1 MTAIEDVTALIP
13 HRPPFLFVDKIIS
26 ASKETIVT
34 EKVFPENLDM
44 YSGHY
49 PGNPITPG
57 VILCEA
63 IFQSGALLM
72 GKINEDTTYSNS
84 EVPVLTRITNAKF
97 KRTVY
102 PGESTEITVQIQEIV
117 ANVCFFKGTMRVA
130 GKVALKVEF
139 ACSMVK
145 EKE

>member
-84 EVPVLTRITNAKF
+84 GVPILTRITNAKF